1 MAHADFYAV
10 GIPSVNEV
18 TGAPVSAWSRYVVE
32 SLGLVVNVYI
42 IISGYFG
49 IKTRLQSVVNFLFKV
64 MFWRIGILAGFVVAK
79 LWCGYVIPASS
90 ADMLR
95 MLIPGQGDWFV
106 ASYIILMMLA
116 PILNNYIEK
125 SSTGSLWKFVAGFC
139 GFQFLLPW
147 LVGNVFQEFN
157 GGYSV
162 LSFIG
167 LYFLGAAVRRS
178 LPQLKASASQ
188 WIGGYV
194 FVSVVAGTVMFLAV
208 WLTVSPCDNLMRMFL
223 EHNGP
228 VVMGANLMLF
238 LAFAKMKF
246 QSKTVNSIAASAFA
260 VYLFHMHPLVKT
272 LYVEICNYLFVN
284 FNTATYL
291 VLISL
296 FIAGMFVGVV
306 AVDFIRRYLWSR
318 FSQLMFGDSDAGS
331 IAPQRIRI
339 QRRGWA

>member
-10 GIPSVNEV
+10 GIPTVNEV

-64 MFWRIGILAGFVVAK
+64 MFWRIGILAGFIVAK
-79 LWCGYVIPASS
+79 LWWGYVIPASS
-90 ADMLR
+90 SDMLR

-125 SSTGSLWKFVAGFC
+125 SSTGNLWKFVAGFC

-178 LPQLKASASQ
+178 LPQLKASATQ
-188 WIGGYV
+188 CVGGYV

-208 WLTVSPCDNLMRMFL
+208 WLTVSPCDNLMRLFL
-223 EHNGP
+223 AHNGP
-228 VVMGANLMLF
+228 AVMGANLMLF

-272 LYVEICNYLFVN
+272 LYAETCNYLFVN
-284 FNTATYL
+284 FNTAAYL

-296 FIAGMFVGVV
+296 FIAAMFACVV

-318 FSQLMFGDSDAGS
+318 FSQLVFTESDAG
-331 IAPQRIRI
+331 APARLRIRI
-339 QRRGWA
+339 RKRGWA